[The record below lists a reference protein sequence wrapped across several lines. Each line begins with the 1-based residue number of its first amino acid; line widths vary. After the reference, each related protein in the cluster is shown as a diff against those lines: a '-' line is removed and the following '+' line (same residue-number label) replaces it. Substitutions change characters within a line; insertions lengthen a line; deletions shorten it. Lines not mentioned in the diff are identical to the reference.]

1 MGEQKEAVV
10 GWLGGSREDEEG
22 GLRGAC
28 EGQRALGSRRG
39 ARGEREI
46 RPHVSDDR
54 KPARV
59 LMLFFLTC
67 PVITFNN

>member
-1 MGEQKEAVV
+1 MICSPHLVSA
-10 GWLGGSREDEEG
+10 SHP
-22 GLRGAC
+22 
-28 EGQRALGSRRG
+28 ALGSGPLASQVDQPSLGKNQSRRG